1 MIADFTA
8 EFRKYRQMAEKA
20 IAQVSDDALNQVPTG
35 DANSIGMLV
44 RHISGNLRSRFTD
57 FLTADGEKPWRNR
70 DDEFVERPYSRDQVL
85 AMWAEGWRVLDEQL
99 ARLTDADFSR
109 TVIIRGEAATVH
121 EALCRALSHVASHI
135 GQIILLARLF
145 TSSNWD
151 WITIPKRK

>member
-85 AMWAEGWRVLDEQL
+85 AMWGEGWRVLDEQL